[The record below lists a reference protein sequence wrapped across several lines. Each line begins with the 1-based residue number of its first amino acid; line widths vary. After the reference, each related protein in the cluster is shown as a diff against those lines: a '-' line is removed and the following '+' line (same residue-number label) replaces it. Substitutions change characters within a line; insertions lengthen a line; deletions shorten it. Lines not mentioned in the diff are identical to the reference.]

1 MKAVRIHQ
9 YGNADVL
16 QIEDISVPDIKEDEV
31 LIKIHATSVN
41 PVDWKIREGYLR
53 AMNLHT
59 LPLTLGWDVSGTIEK
74 AGSAVNNFQI
84 GDEVYSRPAIER
96 NGSYAEFIVEKA
108 NEVARKPKTMTHLEA
123 ASIPLAG
130 ITAWETLVTTAHI
143 AKGQKVLIHAAS
155 GGVGTLAVQIAKA
168 KGCYVIG
175 TTSETNISMVKE
187 LGANEVVDY
196 KKQDFSKMYSD
207 IDVVLDTLGGTI
219 QDQSWKVIKKG
230 GILVSITQNPS
241 IEVADNLGVR
251 GAFVFISPNAAVL
264 NELTTLIDAGKLKAV
279 VSSVFSLDEMK
290 QAHLLSESGRV
301 KGKIGI
307 KVIQ

>member
-1 MKAVRIHQ
+1 
-9 YGNADVL
+9 
-16 QIEDISVPDIKEDEV
+16 
-31 LIKIHATSVN
+31 
-41 PVDWKIREGYLR
+41 
-53 AMNLHT
+53 
-59 LPLTLGWDVSGTIEK
+59 
-74 AGSAVNNFQI
+74 
-84 GDEVYSRPAIER
+84 
-96 NGSYAEFIVEKA
+96 
-108 NEVARKPKTMTHLEA
+108 
-123 ASIPLAG
+123 
-130 ITAWETLVTTAHI
+130 
-143 AKGQKVLIHAAS
+143 
-155 GGVGTLAVQIAKA
+155 VGTLAVQIAKA